1 MEVPAIRYVFWKIM
15 IFMIFLVG
23 DFLVSQTSLFS
34 ILVGAEDL
42 QNQAWPLRSRRFA
55 AEWVRSTN
63 KHIFLQKNNIR
74 KTEEKTYKKEVQK
87 ST

>member
-23 DFLVSQTSLFS
+23 DFLVSQTPLFS

-55 AEWVRSTN
+55 AEWVRSTTN
-63 KHIFLQKNNIR
+63 HTFLQKNSIH
-74 KTEEKTYKKEVQK
+74 KKEEKTHKKEVQK